1 MRKIKI
7 YISWLAGVLVLVAG
21 ACTPT
26 GRLTPDDA
34 GEHRCTLQL
43 VGGVIPFDGAGTKAA
58 GTFAPS
64 KDNRLYV
71 RMIGNVG
78 AVLGKATY
86 DEDEGTWTFTYNG
99 SLAGATSGKAHAV
112 LFERSI
118 DSENTQGL
126 RLRYYTPIY
135 EDSDA
140 SFIIDENGISLHASL
155 APKTGRISFVHDL
168 EEGQSRNINRV
179 GGISCYYYFDL
190 SSFSFQSKD
199 MCKMDYTISLS
210 RGDSGNGE
218 YVYGFFTDKEDP
230 RIMLFYY
237 VNTNGERYYYKYLS
251 PDALEPGTSGY
262 LNVPEVNA
270 AGWKQYLSNRSFW
283 INDKEGG
290 NGTSYGLYFVPE
302 GSFQMGDERDITA
315 KPAHQVTL
323 KPYYMGRT
331 EVTRG
336 MWYNL
341 MGEPSDWKGS
351 SLPADGR
358 SYEEIQKFIAAFQA
372 YNEDT
377 SRYRFRLPTEAEWEF
392 AARGGIFSRGYLYSG
407 GNTLSDVAIRQ
418 ADYAVGTKMG
428 NELNLVDMSGD
439 IAELC
444 SDWYGPYSSESQVNP
459 TGPASGSYRV
469 VRGGYAYDEDEYF
482 TVFHR
487 ASAEEYGGVPSYA
500 IGFRL
505 VMEAPVIAVE

>member
-1 MRKIKI
+1 MRKMKI
-7 YISWLAGVLVLVAG
+7 YFSLLAGILALIAG

-26 GRLTPDDA
+26 GKLTPDDA

-43 VGGVIPFDGAGTKAA
+43 VGGVIPFDGVGTKAT
-58 GTFAPS
+58 GTYAPS

-86 DEDEGTWTFTYNG
+86 DEDEGIWTFTYSG

-112 LFERSI
+112 LFEKNLS
-118 DSENTQGL
+118 DNSQGL
-126 RLRYYTPIY
+126 NLRFNTPIY
-135 EDSDA
+135 EDAGA
-140 SFIIDENGISLHASL
+140 SFLVSEGGITLQATLS
-155 APKTGRISFVHDL
+155 PKTGRLSFVHDL
-168 EEGQSRNINRV
+168 EEGQSRNIQRV
-179 GGISCYYYFDL
+179 GGMSYYDYFDL
-190 SSFSFQSKD
+190 SGFSFRSKD
-199 MCKMDYTISLS
+199 LSTVAGITLS
-210 RGDSGNGE
+210 RGESGNGE
-218 YVYGFFTDKEDP
+218 YIYGFFTDKEDP

-270 AGWKQYLSNRSFW
+270 TGWKQYLSNRSFW

-290 NGTSYGLYFVPE
+290 NGTNYGLFFVPE

-358 SYEEIQKFIAAFQA
+358 TYEEIQKFIAAFQA
-372 YNEDT
+372 YNDDT

-428 NELNLVDMSGD
+428 NELTLFDMSGD

-469 VRGGYAYDEDEYF
+469 VRGGYSYDPDEYF
-482 TVFHR
+482 TVWHR
-487 ASAEEYGGVPSYA
+487 ASADEYGGLPSSA
-500 IGFRL
+500 VGFRL
-505 VMEAPVIAVE
+505 VMEAPVIEVE